1 MDNYINMR
9 CKRKT
14 PTGLMIG
21 LKYIFVKMLAEPLDE
36 LHDNS
41 ER

>member
-1 MDNYINMR
+1 V
-9 CKRKT
+9 K
-14 PTGLMIG
+14 G

-41 ER
+41 ERWEFRKLVVSELVAHDGV